1 MKSVLLTG
9 ATGFIGQ
16 RLQSALIDQGYRVE
30 ALVRPSSVSKA
41 RLNCGVT
48 LLAAELNDSE
58 KLVAA
63 LRRADAV
70 IYCAGT
76 VRGSTLDDFKA
87 ANIDGVATLVASIK
101 QAALDTPFLL
111 LSSLAASRPQVSDY
125 SNSKYLGEQVLVQ
138 SAGFPWTILRP
149 TAVYGPGDR
158 EMLPI
163 LKLARK
169 GIVTPTGARGQ
180 RISLVY
186 VDDVASACIT
196 WLQHWQNCQRQTF
209 DLDDG
214 HPGGYS
220 WREIAE
226 VASGGR
232 YLSVRIPTWF
242 LSVAARIN
250 LHSSRL
256 LGRAPMLTPG
266 KVRELTQPDWL
277 CDNERF
283 MAATGW
289 RPEFDLKNGLQTLFE
304 LNE

>member
-16 RLQSALIDQGYRVE
+16 RLQSALISRGYRVE
-30 ALVRPSSVSKA
+30 ALVRPSSVNRA
-41 RLNCGVT
+41 QLNRGVT

-63 LRRADAV
+63 LRRADAI

-76 VRGSTLDDFKA
+76 VRGSTLEDFKA
-87 ANIDGVATLVASIK
+87 ANIDGVSSLVASIQ
-101 QAALDTPFLL
+101 QAALDIPFLL

-125 SNSKYLGEQVLVQ
+125 SNSKFLGEQVLVQ

-163 LKLARK
+163 LRLARK
-169 GIVTPTGARGQ
+169 GIVTPTGPRGQ

-196 WLQHWQNCQRQTF
+196 WLQHWQHCQRQIF

-226 VASGGR
+226 ISSGGR
-232 YLSVRIPTWF
+232 HLSVRIPTWF
-242 LSVAARIN
+242 LSVAARLN

-283 MAATGW
+283 TAATGW

-304 LNE
+304 LIE

>member
-16 RLQSALIDQGYRVE
+16 RLQSTLVKRGYRAE
-30 ALVRPSSVSKA
+30 ALVRPSSVSRA
-41 RLNCGVT
+41 RLNPGVI

-63 LRRADAV
+63 VRRADAV
-70 IYCAGT
+70 IYCAGA
-76 VRGSTLDDFKA
+76 VRGRTLDDFRA
-87 ANIDGVATLVASIK
+87 ANIDGVANLVSSIN
-101 QAALDTPFLL
+101 QAALDIPFLL
-111 LSSLAASRPQVSDY
+111 VSSLAASRPGVSDY
-125 SNSKYLGEQVLVQ
+125 SNSKYLGEQELVQ
-138 SAGFPWTILRP
+138 NAGFPWTILRP

-169 GIVTPTGARGQ
+169 GIVTPTGPHGQ

-186 VDDVASACIT
+186 VDDVASACIA
-196 WLQHWQNCQRQTF
+196 WLEHWRNCRQQIF

-214 HPGGYS
+214 HPRGYS

-226 VASGGR
+226 ISSGGR
-232 YLSVRIPTWF
+232 HLSVRIPTWF

-250 LHSSRL
+250 LSSSRL

-266 KVRELTQPDWL
+266 KVRELTQSDWL

-283 MAATGW
+283 IAATGW
-289 RPEFDLKNGLQTLFE
+289 RPEFDLENGLQTLFE
-304 LNE
+304 LNQ